1 MKFYTLIAIF
11 ATVNAL
17 SVSQTKSNKWS
28 NACEY
33 QKNED
38 GTECI
43 EVKVPCNGDITS
55 APRKMSDCPERPAG
69 AARTDDPKKELM
81 MSN

>member
-17 SVSQTKSNKWS
+17 SVSQVKSAKWS

-33 QKNED
+33 QKSED

-43 EVKVPCNGDITS
+43 AVKVPCNDEITS
-55 APRKMSDCPERPAG
+55 APKHMQDCPDRPAG
-69 AARTDDPKKELM
+69 AKRTDDPNKELM